1 MISFIKKNL
10 KEIKNQIKEFN
21 QKILL
26 LLANGFEILEASV
39 FIDVMGWNL
48 EEGDNSTK
56 LFSCGLRKEVNS
68 SFNQKFTV
76 NYLVNEV
83 DIDLFDALVIPG
95 GFKNY
100 GYYEDAYNIE
110 FLKIIR
116 EFNSQNKIIASVCV
130 GALPLVKSGILK
142 NINAT
147 TYNQTEYRQ
156 ILKNNGVV
164 VSNEEIV
171 IDDNLITSNGPSTSV
186 EVAFMLLER
195 LTSKGNTLQVRK
207 LMGF

>member
-1 MISFIKKNL
+1 MKQK
-10 KEIKNQIKEFN
+10 
-21 QKILL
+21 KILL
-26 LLANGFEILEASV
+26 LLANGFEILEASA

-56 LFSCGLRKEVNS
+56 LYSCGLRKEVNS
-68 SFNQKFTV
+68 SFNQKFVV

-83 DIDLFDALVIPG
+83 DIDSFNTLVIPG

-116 EFNSQNKIIASVCV
+116 EFRSQNKIIASVCV
-130 GALPLVKSGILK
+130 GALPLAKSGILK
-142 NINAT
+142 NKNAT

-164 VSNEEIV
+164 VSNEQIV
-171 IDDNLITSNGPSTSV
+171 IDDNLITSNGPSTAV
-186 EVAFMLLER
+186 EVAFILLKR
-195 LTSKGNTLQVRK
+195 LTSKENTLQVRK

>member
-1 MISFIKKNL
+1 MK
-10 KEIKNQIKEFN
+10 
-21 QKILL
+21 KILL
-26 LLANGFEILEASV
+26 FLVNGFEILEASAFV
-39 FIDVMGWNL
+39 DVMGWNL
-48 EEGDNSTK
+48 KEGDNSTK

-68 SFNQKFTV
+68 SFNQKFIV

-83 DIDLFDALVIPG
+83 DIDSFDALVIPG

-130 GALPLVKSGILK
+130 GALPLAKSGILK
-142 NINAT
+142 NKNAT

-156 ILKNNGVV
+156 KLKNFGVI
-164 VSNEEIV
+164 VSNQRIE

-186 EVAFMLLER
+186 EVAFILLER
-195 LTSKGNTLQVRK
+195 LTSKENTIKVRK

>member
-1 MISFIKKNL
+1 L
-10 KEIKNQIKEFN
+10 KQ

-26 LLANGFEILEASV
+26 LLANGFEILEASA

-56 LFSCGLRKEVNS
+56 LYSCGLRKEVNS
-68 SFNQKFTV
+68 SFNQKFVV

-83 DIDLFDALVIPG
+83 DIDSFHALVIPG

-100 GYYEDAYNIE
+100 GYYEDAFNIE

-116 EFNSQNKIIASVCV
+116 EFRSRNKIIASVCV
-130 GALPLVKSGILK
+130 GALPLAKSGILK
-142 NINAT
+142 NKNAT

-164 VSNEEIV
+164 VSHLQIV
-171 IDDNLITSNGPSTSV
+171 IDDNLITSNGPSTAI
-186 EVAFMLLER
+186 EVAFILLKR
-195 LTSKGNTLQVRK
+195 LTSKENTLQVRK

>member
-1 MISFIKKNL
+1 MK
-10 KEIKNQIKEFN
+10 Q

-26 LLANGFEILEASV
+26 LLANGFEILEASA

-56 LFSCGLRKEVNS
+56 LYSCGLRKEVNS
-68 SFNQKFTV
+68 SFNQKFVV

-83 DIDLFDALVIPG
+83 DIDSFHALVIPG

-110 FLKIIR
+110 FLKLIR
-116 EFNSQNKIIASVCV
+116 EFRFKNKIITSVCV
-130 GALPLVKSGILK
+130 GALPLAKSGVLK
-142 NINAT
+142 NKNAT
-147 TYNQTEYRQ
+147 TYNQTEYKQ

-164 VSNEEIV
+164 VSHLQIV
-171 IDDNLITSNGPSTSV
+171 IDDNLITSNGPSTAI
-186 EVAFMLLER
+186 EVAFVLLEI
-195 LTSKGNTLQVRK
+195 LTSKENTLHVRK

>member
-1 MISFIKKNL
+1 MKHQN
-10 KEIKNQIKEFN
+10 
-21 QKILL
+21 ILL
-26 LLANGFEILEASV
+26 LLANGFEILEASA

-68 SFNQKFTV
+68 SFNQKFVV
-76 NYLVNEV
+76 NYLVNKV
-83 DIDLFDALVIPG
+83 DIDSFNALVIPG

-116 EFNSQNKIIASVCV
+116 EFRSQNKIIASVCV
-130 GALPLVKSGILK
+130 GALPLAKSGILK
-142 NINAT
+142 NKNAT

-164 VSNEEIV
+164 VSNEQIV
-171 IDDNLITSNGPSTSV
+171 IDDNLITSNGPSTAV
-186 EVAFMLLER
+186 EVAFILLKR
-195 LTSKGNTLQVRK
+195 LTSKENTLQVRK

>member
-1 MISFIKKNL
+1 MTKIIILFLSL
-10 KEIKNQIKEFN
+10 KQK
-21 QKILL
+21 KILL
-26 LLANGFEILEASV
+26 LLANGFEILEASA

-56 LFSCGLRKEVNS
+56 LYSCGLRKEVNS
-68 SFNQKFTV
+68 SFNQKFVV

-83 DIDLFDALVIPG
+83 DIDSFNTLVIPG

-116 EFNSQNKIIASVCV
+116 EFRSQNKIIASVCV
-130 GALPLVKSGILK
+130 GALPLAKSGILK
-142 NINAT
+142 NKNAT

-164 VSNEEIV
+164 VSNEQIV
-171 IDDNLITSNGPSTSV
+171 IDDNLITSNGPSTAI
-186 EVAFMLLER
+186 EVAFILLKR
-195 LTSKGNTLQVRK
+195 LTSNENTLQVRK

>member
-1 MISFIKKNL
+1 L
-10 KEIKNQIKEFN
+10 KQK
-21 QKILL
+21 KILL
-26 LLANGFEILEASV
+26 LLANGFEILEASA

-56 LFSCGLRKEVNS
+56 LYSCGLRNEVNS
-68 SFNQKFTV
+68 SFNQKFVV

-83 DIDLFDALVIPG
+83 DIDSFNTLVIPG

-116 EFNSQNKIIASVCV
+116 EFRSQNKIIASVCV
-130 GALPLVKSGILK
+130 GALPLAKSGILK
-142 NINAT
+142 NKNAT

-164 VSNEEIV
+164 VSNEQIV
-171 IDDNLITSNGPSTSV
+171 IDDNLITSNGPSTAI
-186 EVAFMLLER
+186 EVAFILLKR
-195 LTSKGNTLQVRK
+195 LTSNENTIQVRK

>member
-1 MISFIKKNL
+1 MKH
-10 KEIKNQIKEFN
+10 

-26 LLANGFEILEASV
+26 LLANGFEILEASAFV
-39 FIDVMGWNL
+39 DVMGWNL

-56 LFSCGLRKEVNS
+56 LFSCGLRKKINS
-68 SFNQKFTV
+68 SFNQKFIV

-83 DIDLFDALVIPG
+83 DIDSFDALVITG

-130 GALPLVKSGILK
+130 GALPLSKSGILK
-142 NINAT
+142 NKNAT

-164 VSNEEIV
+164 ISNEEIV
-171 IDDNLITSNGPSTSV
+171 INDNLITSNGPSTAV
-186 EVAFMLLER
+186 EVAFKLLER
-195 LTSKGNTLQVRK
+195 LTSKENTIQVRK
-207 LMGF
+207 LMGY

>member
-1 MISFIKKNL
+1 M
-10 KEIKNQIKEFN
+10 KE

-26 LLANGFEILEASV
+26 LLANGFEILEASA

-56 LFSCGLRKEVNS
+56 LYSCGLKKEVNS
-68 SFNQKFTV
+68 SFNQKFVV

-83 DIDLFDALVIPG
+83 DIDSFHALVIPG

-130 GALPLVKSGILK
+130 GALPLAKSGILK
-142 NINAT
+142 NKNAT
-147 TYNQTEYRQ
+147 TYNQAEYRQ
-156 ILKNNGVV
+156 TLKNNGVI

-171 IDDNLITSNGPSTSV
+171 IDDNLITSNGPSTAV
-186 EVAFMLLER
+186 EVAFILLKR
-195 LTSKGNTLQVRK
+195 LTSKENTLLVRK

>member
-1 MISFIKKNL
+1 
-10 KEIKNQIKEFN
+10 
-21 QKILL
+21 
-26 LLANGFEILEASV
+26 
-39 FIDVMGWNL
+39 MGWNL

-68 SFNQKFTV
+68 SFNQKFIV

-83 DIDLFDALVIPG
+83 DIDSFDALVIPG

-130 GALPLVKSGILK
+130 GALPLAKSGILK
-142 NINAT
+142 NKNAT
-147 TYNQTEYRQ
+147 TYNQNEYRQ

-164 VSNEEIV
+164 VSNEQIE
-171 IDDNLITSNGPSTSV
+171 IDDNLITSKGPSTAV
-186 EVAFMLLER
+186 KVAFILLER
-195 LTSKGNTLQVRK
+195 LTSKENTLQVRK
-207 LMGF
+207 LMGFKYK

>member
-1 MISFIKKNL
+1 L
-10 KEIKNQIKEFN
+10 KE

-26 LLANGFEILEASV
+26 LLANGFEILEASA

-56 LFSCGLRKEVNS
+56 LYSCGLKKEVNS
-68 SFNQKFTV
+68 SFNQKFVV

-83 DIDLFDALVIPG
+83 DIDSFHALVIPG

-130 GALPLVKSGILK
+130 GALPLAKSGILK
-142 NINAT
+142 NKNAT

-156 ILKNNGVV
+156 KLKNNGVV

-171 IDDNLITSNGPSTSV
+171 IDDNLITSNGPSTAV
-186 EVAFMLLER
+186 EVAFILLKR
-195 LTSKGNTLQVRK
+195 LTSKENTLLVRK

>member
-1 MISFIKKNL
+1 M
-10 KEIKNQIKEFN
+10 
-21 QKILL
+21 
-26 LLANGFEILEASV
+26 ANGFEILEASA

-56 LFSCGLRKEVNS
+56 LYSCGLKKEVNS
-68 SFNQKFTV
+68 SFNQKFVV

-83 DIDLFDALVIPG
+83 DIDSFHALVIPG

-130 GALPLVKSGILK
+130 GALPLAKSGILK
-142 NINAT
+142 NKNAT

-156 ILKNNGVV
+156 KLKNNGVV
-164 VSNEEIV
+164 VSNEQIE
-171 IDDNLITSNGPSTSV
+171 IDDNLITSNGPSTAV
-186 EVAFMLLER
+186 EVAFILLKR
-195 LTSKGNTLQVRK
+195 LTSKENTLLVRK

>member
-1 MISFIKKNL
+1 MKQK
-10 KEIKNQIKEFN
+10 
-21 QKILL
+21 KILL
-26 LLANGFEILEASV
+26 LLANGFEILEASA

-56 LFSCGLRKEVNS
+56 LYSCGLRKEVNS
-68 SFNQKFTV
+68 SFNQKFVV

-83 DIDLFDALVIPG
+83 DIDSFHALVIPG
-95 GFKNY
+95 GFKNC
-100 GYYEDAYNIE
+100 GYYEDAFNIK

-116 EFNSQNKIIASVCV
+116 EFRSQNKIIASVCV
-130 GALPLVKSGILK
+130 GALPLAKSGILK
-142 NINAT
+142 NKNAT

-164 VSNEEIV
+164 VSNEQIV
-171 IDDNLITSNGPSTSV
+171 IDDNLITSNGPSTAV
-186 EVAFMLLER
+186 EVAFILLKR
-195 LTSKGNTLQVRK
+195 LTSKENTLQVRK